1 MFFAPRCDHFALSVG
16 LVLPARNAMC
26 FNVGTVA
33 TVRRV
38 RRACLCL
45 GAALVLFAS
54 GCTELR
60 GRRRVREGNRL
71 YREGRYREAVTAYEQ
86 AESLIPNFWLLWL
99 NKGLTCRQLM
109 IPGSRQSTNLQAT
122 DCALAAFEK
131 LRELRPSDQRGDSL
145 YVQTLFD
152 GDRFQALADLYQARL
167 RTNPSDLLAMS
178 GLIQVYTRWN
188 RLEEALQWY
197 QRRAALAANDAEAQY
212 AVGVFIW
219 SQLFQKGGSA
229 EMAAFDPRPD
239 PSKPKEKKTPPPMGL
254 GDIVGAQR
262 VRLADLGISYLE
274 RALKL
279 RPRYPEALVYLSL
292 LGRQKAIGQFAD
304 PKAYQASIDAAEK
317 WRRQA
322 EATH

>member
-1 MFFAPRCDHFALSVG
+1 LW
-16 LVLPARNAMC
+16 
-26 FNVGTVA
+26 
-33 TVRRV
+33 
-38 RRACLCL
+38 L
-45 GAALVLFAS
+45 GAALVLLAS

-60 GRRRVREGNRL
+60 GRRRVREGNHL
-71 YREGRYREAVTAYEQ
+71 YREGRYQEAVAAYEQ

-109 IPGSRQSTNLQAT
+109 IPGSRQSANQQAT
-122 DCALAAFEK
+122 NCALEAFEK
-131 LRELRPSDQRGDSL
+131 LRALRPADPRGDSL

-152 GDRFQALADLYQARL
+152 GDRFQTLADLYQARL
-167 RTNPSDLLAMS
+167 RANPSDLLAMS

-197 QRRAALAANDAEAQY
+197 QRRATLSANDAEAQY

-219 SQLFQKGGSA
+219 SQLFQKGGGA

-239 PSKPKEKKTPPPMGL
+239 PTKPQRKQEKKTPPPPGL
-254 GDIVGAQR
+254 GDILRAQR
-262 VRLADLGISYLE
+262 VRLADLGITYLE

-279 RPRYPEALVYLSL
+279 RPRYSDALVYLSL
-292 LGRQKAIGQFAD
+292 LERQKAIGLFGDLQR
-304 PKAYQASIDAAEK
+304 YQASIDAAET

-322 EATH
+322 EAVR

>member
-1 MFFAPRCDHFALSVG
+1 
-16 LVLPARNAMC
+16 
-26 FNVGTVA
+26 VA
-33 TVRRV
+33 AVERV
-38 RRACLCL
+38 RRACLWT
-45 GAALVLFAS
+45 GAALLLLGS

-71 YREGRYREAVTAYEQ
+71 YREGRYQEAVAAYEQ
-86 AESLIPNFWLLWL
+86 AEALIPNFPLLWL

-109 IPGSRQSTNLQAT
+109 IPGSRQSANQQAT
-122 DCALAAFEK
+122 NCALDAFQK

-152 GDRFQALADLYQARL
+152 GDRFQTLADMYQARL
-167 RTNPSDLLAMS
+167 RTNPNDLLAMG

-197 QRRAALAANDAEAQY
+197 QRRAALATKDAEAQY

-219 SQLFQKGGSA
+219 SQLFQKGGGA
-229 EMAAFDPRPD
+229 EMAAFDPHPD
-239 PSKPKEKKTPPPMGL
+239 PSKPKERKTPPPPAL
-254 GDIVGAQR
+254 GDIMGPQR
-262 VRLADLGISYLE
+262 VRLADLGITYLE

-292 LGRQKAIGQFAD
+292 LARQKAIGLFAD
-304 PKAYQASIDAAEK
+304 PQRYQASSDAAEK
-317 WRRQA
+317 WRHQA
-322 EATH
+322 EAAR

>member
-1 MFFAPRCDHFALSVG
+1 
-16 LVLPARNAMC
+16 LPLPKTMC
-26 FNVGTVA
+26 FNVATVA
-33 TVRRV
+33 TVGRV
-38 RRACLCL
+38 RRACLWL

-54 GCTELR
+54 GCSELR
-60 GRRRVREGNRL
+60 GRRHVREGNRL
-71 YREGRYREAVTAYEQ
+71 YRDGRYREAVSAYEQ
-86 AESLIPNFWLLWL
+86 AEPLIPNFWLLWL

-109 IPGSRQSTNLQAT
+109 IPGSRQSANQQAT
-122 DCALAAFEK
+122 NCALDAFDK
-131 LRELRPSDQRGDSL
+131 LRQLRPSDPRGDSL

-152 GDRFQALADLYQARL
+152 GDRFQTLADLYQARL
-167 RTNPSDLLAMS
+167 RSNPSDLLAMS

-239 PSKPKEKKTPPPMGL
+239 PSKPKEKKTPPPTGL

-279 RPRYPEALVYLSL
+279 RPHYPEAMVYLSL
-292 LGRQKAIGQFAD
+292 LERQRAIGLFAD
-304 PKAYQASIDAAEK
+304 LKGYQASIDAAEK
-317 WRRQA
+317 WRHQA
-322 EATH
+322 EAAH

>member
-1 MFFAPRCDHFALSVG
+1 M
-16 LVLPARNAMC
+16 
-26 FNVGTVA
+26 A
-33 TVRRV
+33 TVGRL
-38 RRACLCL
+38 RRACLLL
-45 GAALVLFAS
+45 GAAAVLLTS

-60 GRRRVREGNRL
+60 GRRRTREGNRL
-71 YREGRYREAVTAYEQ
+71 YREGRYQEAVAAYEQ
-86 AESLIPNFWLLWL
+86 AESLVPNFWLLWL

-109 IPGSRQSTNLQAT
+109 IPGSRQSANQQAT
-122 DCALAAFEK
+122 NCALDAFDR
-131 LRELRPSDQRGDSL
+131 LRQLRPSDPRGDSL

-152 GDRFQALADLYQARL
+152 GDRFQTLAEMYQARL
-167 RTNPSDLLAMS
+167 HTNPSDLLAMS

-212 AVGVFIW
+212 GVGVFIW
-219 SQLFQKGGSA
+219 SQLFQKGGGA
-229 EMAAFDPRPD
+229 EMAAFDPRPN
-239 PSKPKEKKTPPPMGL
+239 PSKPKEKKAPPPPGL
-254 GDIVGAQR
+254 GDIMGAQR

-292 LGRQKAIGQFAD
+292 LQRQKAIGQFAD
-304 PKAYQASIDAAEK
+304 PQGYQASIDAAEK

-322 EATH
+322 ETVR

>member
-1 MFFAPRCDHFALSVG
+1 
-16 LVLPARNAMC
+16 MC
-26 FNVGTVA
+26 FNVATVA
-33 TVRRV
+33 ASGRV
-38 RRACLCL
+38 RRACLWL
-45 GAALVLFAS
+45 GAALVLLGS

-71 YREGRYREAVTAYEQ
+71 YREGRYPEAVAAYEQ

-109 IPGSRQSTNLQAT
+109 IPGSRQSTNQLAT
-122 DCALAAFEK
+122 NCALDAFDK
-131 LRELRPSDQRGDSL
+131 LRQLRPSDPRGDSL

-152 GDRFQALADLYQARL
+152 GDRFQTLADMYQARL

-219 SQLFQKGGSA
+219 SQLFQKGGGA
-229 EMAAFDPRPD
+229 EMAAFDPRPN
-239 PSKPKEKKTPPPMGL
+239 PSKPKEKKTPPPPGL

-262 VRLADLGISYLE
+262 VRLADVGIGYLE

-279 RPRYPEALVYLSL
+279 RPRYPDALVYLSL
-292 LGRQKAIGQFAD
+292 LERQKAIGLFAD
-304 PKAYQASIDAAEK
+304 PQGYQASIDAAEK
-317 WRRQA
+317 WRHQA
-322 EATH
+322 EAVR

>member
-1 MFFAPRCDHFALSVG
+1 
-16 LVLPARNAMC
+16 MC
-26 FNVGTVA
+26 LNVATVA
-33 TVRRV
+33 TVGRV
-38 RRACLCL
+38 RRACFWL
-45 GAALVLFAS
+45 GAALVLLAS

-60 GRRRVREGNRL
+60 GRRLVREGNRL
-71 YREGRYREAVTAYEQ
+71 YREGRYQEAVATYEQ

-109 IPGSRQSTNLQAT
+109 IPGSRQSANEQAT
-122 DCALAAFEK
+122 NCALDAFER
-131 LRELRPSDQRGDSL
+131 LRALRPSDPRGESL

-152 GDRFQALADLYQARL
+152 GDRFQTLADRYQAQL

-219 SQLFQKGGSA
+219 SQLFQKGGGA

-239 PSKPKEKKTPPPMGL
+239 PSKPHEKQGKHGKHRKQETQEEKTPPPAAL
-254 GDIVGAQR
+254 GDITGAQR
-262 VRLADLGISYLE
+262 VRLADLGITYVN

-292 LGRQKAIGQFAD
+292 LERQKAIGLFAD
-304 PKAYQASIDAAEK
+304 LQRYQASIDAAEK
-317 WRRQA
+317 WRHQA
-322 EATH
+322 EATR

>member
-1 MFFAPRCDHFALSVG
+1 
-16 LVLPARNAMC
+16 MC
-26 FNVGTVA
+26 LNVPTVA
-33 TVRRV
+33 TFGRV
-38 RRACLCL
+38 RPACLWL
-45 GAALVLFAS
+45 GAALVLLGS

-60 GRRRVREGNRL
+60 GRRNIREGNRL
-71 YREGRYREAVTAYEQ
+71 YRQGHYQEALAAYEQ
-86 AESLIPNFWLLWL
+86 AELLIPNFWLLWL

-109 IPGSRQSTNLQAT
+109 IPGSRQSANEQAVN
-122 DCALAAFEK
+122 CALAAFDK
-131 LRELRPSDQRGDSL
+131 LRQLRPSDPRGDAL

-152 GDRFQALADLYQARL
+152 GDRFQTLADMYQARL
-167 RTNPSDLLAMS
+167 RTSPTDLMAIN

-197 QRRAALAANDAEAQY
+197 QRRAALAANDAEAHY
-212 AVGVFIW
+212 AAGVFIW
-219 SQLFQKGGSA
+219 SQLFQKGGGA

-239 PSKPKEKKTPPPMGL
+239 PSKPKEKKTPPPAAL

-292 LGRQKAIGQFAD
+292 LERQKAIGLFAD
-304 PKAYQASIDAAEK
+304 PQRYQASIDAAER
-317 WRRQA
+317 WRHQA
-322 EATH
+322 EAVR